1 MNIYSR
7 LIRNQDKFRF
17 IVESPAIYGSHADY
31 SHFVNRLNSLLKSDR
46 LTEIE
51 KADINLGL
59 IYAARHR
66 SNEPA
71 RTFLSKLDEI
81 AALSKPADILSST
94 VSYLRGS
101 ICTLMVRDYSR
112 SVAILE
118 PLYFRLRPTNR
129 HFLYGLVAKALG
141 CAYMYLGRLET
152 ADKTLQEAIAT
163 FHRYGPELLYG
174 HSLNDYAV
182 LKKKMCHY
190 LDAELL
196 LKTAVSIAKRT
207 NCLLH
212 ELNAYNNLAIVGLK
226 SGAANFGQYT
236 HKAEALQKIVVGI
249 DDGDPSES
257 HTRVA
262 IACEL
267 HYERHLIMTRRFDVA
282 RARLEALQR
291 QYELDRYFLRE
302 SALLHLY
309 LGEIKLET
317 YDYADAKADLEL
329 ANTKAGADVRDG
341 DIMSSILRHQASVEL
356 RMGNISEAR
365 SKTVEC
371 IRLSKRINDKLELG
385 AAIRILGEVHAQIN
399 AFQKANICFHI
410 SANLLRNIQASYELM
425 QSCVVFGSF
434 LADRREPDAE
444 LYLMEALQICKQLDI
459 DYFSTWT
466 EIELARSASNSEH
479 FTDARKYLAKAEKIY
494 KTLQKCDRRHLRRF
508 IVKANSDLDARILK
522 KSLISSEELK
532 TICRVYEEARFPM
545 GDMKTELAYQVAQ
558 NVGADSLFL
567 AKRKGRGYSV
577 PLTYNISIKEAKEI
591 ARRLDRQ
598 SNQPFF
604 GIRTD
609 PRIFALH
616 DGTTLV
622 CIPVNRQR
630 GYVLCTHLSC
640 EQTPSLGQLERLFAS
655 AEAMERVADQNIA
668 ARGIDGDEFIVA
680 ESSAPVTHP
689 KGSFKE
695 ILTIDAD
702 MIKLIRLAER
712 VSSSDTTVLLEG
724 DTGVG
729 KELFARA
736 IHKNSPRR
744 DRAFVAINS
753 GGMPLGLLES
763 QLFGH
768 IKGAFTDAVRDR
780 IGLIEDAQGGTV
792 FLDEVGEMSA
802 ELQIKLLR
810 LLENGEFRRLG
821 ENQLGIA
828 DVRVI
833 SATNR
838 DLLREVERGKFR
850 RDLYYRLGAVKL
862 RVPALRFRKR
872 DIELLMRHFLHQCAC
887 RNRHTS
893 RYFEIDV
900 KAMEALELY
909 NWPGNVRELQNE
921 ILRIVSLI
929 GESDVIRFG
938 MLSQSIK
945 DYLNSRIRSNGLLE
959 RSVEC
964 YERRLILDA
973 LSKNDWNRL
982 RTAEELGLPRTTLLA
997 KMKRL
1002 NVATRHSHVYKS
1014 LT

>member
-1 MNIYSR
+1 MNIYSSLVR
-7 LIRNQDKFRF
+7 HDDKFRF
-17 IVESPAIYGSHADY
+17 IAESPAIYGSHADY
-31 SHFVNRLNSLLKSDR
+31 NHFVDRLNSLLKSDKF
-46 LTEIE
+46 TAIE
-51 KADINLGL
+51 KADISLGL

-71 RTFLSKLDEI
+71 GTFLSELNEI
-81 AALSKPADILSST
+81 AALSTPADTLSST
-94 VSYLRGS
+94 VAYLRGS
-101 ICTLMVRDYSR
+101 IYTLMMRDYSR
-112 SVAILE
+112 SVAILD
-118 PLYFRLRPTNR
+118 PLYHRLRPTNQ

-152 ADKTLQEAIAT
+152 ADETLQETISI

-190 LDAELL
+190 LDAESL

-207 NCLLH
+207 NCTMH
-212 ELNAYNNLAIVGLK
+212 QLNAYNNLAIVSLK
-226 SGAANFGQYT
+226 SGTGNFGQYI
-236 HKAEALQKIVVGI
+236 HKAESLRNIVAGI
-249 DDGDPSES
+249 DNGDQADS
-257 HTRVA
+257 HTRVN

-282 RARLEALQR
+282 QARLEALQT
-291 QYELDRYFLRE
+291 QYELNRYFIRE
-302 SALLHLY
+302 SALLLLY

-317 YDYADAKADLEL
+317 YNYADAKAQLEL
-329 ANTKAGADVRDG
+329 ANTRAGADVRDG
-341 DIMSSILRHQASVEL
+341 DIMSSILRYQASIEL

-365 SKTVEC
+365 NKTVEC

-385 AAIRILGEVHAQIN
+385 AAIRVLGEVHTQVN
-399 AFQKANICFHI
+399 AFQKAKICFHI
-410 SANLLRNIQASYELM
+410 SASILRNIQASYELM
-425 QSCVVFGSF
+425 RSCVVFGSF
-434 LADRREPDAE
+434 LVDRREPDAE
-444 LYLMEALQICKQLDI
+444 LYLMEALQICKKLNI
-459 DYFSTWT
+459 DYFLAWT
-466 EIELARSASNSEH
+466 IIGLSRSASNNEN
-479 FTDARKYLAKAEKIY
+479 FTDARRYLAKAEKIY
-494 KTLQKCDRRHLRRF
+494 KTLQRCDRRQLRRF
-508 IVKANSDLDARILK
+508 IDQANSDLDARILK
-522 KSLISSEELK
+522 KSLVAAEELK
-532 TICRVYEEARFPM
+532 AICRVYEEARFPM
-545 GDMKTELAYQVAQ
+545 GDIKTELAYQVAQ

-567 AKRKGRGYSV
+567 IKRKGRGYSV
-577 PLTYNISIKEAKEI
+577 PLTYNISVNEAKEI

-598 SNQPFF
+598 SNQPFL

-609 PRIFALH
+609 PRIFPLH
-616 DGTTLV
+616 NGTTLV
-622 CIPVNRQR
+622 CIPANGQK

-640 EQTPSLGQLERLFAS
+640 GQMPSLGQLERLFAKP
-655 AEAMERVADQNIA
+655 MVRLADQEIA
-668 ARGIDGDEFIVA
+668 SRGIDGDEFIVA

-695 ILTIDAD
+695 ILTIDSD

-712 VSSSDTTVLLEG
+712 VSISDTTVLLEG
-724 DTGVG
+724 ETGVG

-736 IHKNSPRR
+736 IHENSPRR

-763 QLFGH
+763 QLFGN
-768 IKGAFTDAVRDR
+768 IKGAFTDAVQDR
-780 IGLIEDAQGGTV
+780 IGLIEDAHGGTV
-792 FLDEVGEMSA
+792 FLDEVGEMSP
-802 ELQIKLLR
+802 ELQVKLLR

-821 ENQLGIA
+821 ENKVRIA

-838 DLLREVERGKFR
+838 DLQREVERGRFR

-862 RVPALRFRKR
+862 QVPALRFRKR
-872 DIELLMRHFLHQCAC
+872 DVELLMRHFLHQCAY

-921 ILRIVSLI
+921 ILRMVSLI
-929 GESDVIRFG
+929 GEGDVIRFG

-945 DYLNSRIRSNGLLE
+945 EYLKSKNRPEGLLE
-959 RSVEC
+959 RSVER

-973 LSKNDWNRL
+973 LNKNDWNRL
-982 RTAEELGLPRTTLLA
+982 RTAEELGLPRTTLIA

-1002 NVATRHSHVYKS
+1002 NVATKHSRVYKS
-1014 LT
+1014 LA